1 MHMIDLIKVCW
12 EIKQMVTFLLQM
24 RQPEWSSQRGF
35 YCIPGP
41 KNRSTYGIV
50 VGIQHPKRILENSIL
65 KCIFSGRNVVENN
78 ATKSLILD
86 EITIGFPS
94 LSFIKSLKIYVFQPL
109 FSETS

>member
-1 MHMIDLIKVCW
+1 
-12 EIKQMVTFLLQM
+12 M
-24 RQPEWSSQRGF
+24 RQREWSSQRGF
-35 YCIPGP
+35 YCTPGP
-41 KNRSTYGIV
+41 KNRATYGIT
-50 VGIQHPKRILENSIL
+50 VGIQHPKRILENSIFEI
-65 KCIFSGRNVVENN
+65 IFSGRNVVENN